1 MKYRMTL
8 QILLYFLL
16 FNILLSQI
24 LSFPYDFFRRYLN
37 IVLWWSKNTKLCIF
51 FTLNIY
57 GLFLFSEYKVLDL
70 CYSYHCVLQL
80 LELISNKLLLQLV
93 EKFSLMALCFIL
105 LSLISLADLT
115 FTWNVNLKQ
124 GRPKMQASCLFSS

>member
-8 QILLYFLL
+8 RILLYFLL

-115 FTWNVNLKQ
+115 FTWNVNLKL

>member
-8 QILLYFLL
+8 RILLYFLL

-124 GRPKMQASCLFSS
+124 GQPKMQASCLFSS

>member
-8 QILLYFLL
+8 RILLYFLL
-16 FNILLSQI
+16 FNILLSEV

-57 GLFLFSEYKVLDL
+57 GLFFFSEYKVLDL
-70 CYSYHCVLQL
+70 CCSYHCVLQL

-105 LSLISLADLT
+105 LSLISLTDLT

-124 GRPKMQASCLFSS
+124 GQPKMQASCLFSS